1 MFYSDH
7 ENEIMKDVHRCCQE
21 RKFEPVMMNMKK
33 SFSQS
38 LREQLREG
46 MILYAAANTCYP
58 VNMDLLHLYEQAV
71 EEEMN

>member
-1 MFYSDH
+1 
-7 ENEIMKDVHRCCQE
+7 
-21 RKFEPVMMNMKK
+21 MMNMKK